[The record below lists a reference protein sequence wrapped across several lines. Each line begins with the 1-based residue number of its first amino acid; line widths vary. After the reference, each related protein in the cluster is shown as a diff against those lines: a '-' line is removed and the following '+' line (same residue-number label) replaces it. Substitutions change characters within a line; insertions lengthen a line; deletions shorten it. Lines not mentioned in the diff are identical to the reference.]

1 MPTSFGNGQAVV
13 YIYSIVT
20 VIVPGFLEGSTS
32 MMHTSMTIGVSVG
45 LVSAPVQKEK
55 TGK

>member
-1 MPTSFGNGQAVV
+1 MPTPFGNGQAVV